1 MAPVATRRKK
11 KNKAGTITA
20 EAAERII
27 ATALENPGFGA
38 DRLAQRL
45 RREGMDVTRSVVYRT
60 LCDRGLHTRELR
72 ARFLSEQNRLREL
85 ADSRQ
90 PRDAPAPALS
100 PDVREQPI
108 GPLGPSASI
117 PGIEYAPPP
126 VTDFGGSHTR
136 RSIDP
141 ASPPL
146 PPLGARQ
153 GNPILRQGSGCSEAS
168 TCCWRR
174 SWFISGSETGPCS
187 TTNGRLPP
195 RP

>member
-60 LCDRGLHTRELR
+60 LCDRGLQTRELR

-108 GPLGPSASI
+108 GPPRSHRMC
-117 PGIEYAPPP
+117 PTPRHR
-126 VTDFGGSHTR
+126 FGGSHTQ

-141 ASPPL
+141 RRL
-146 PPLGARQ
+146 L
-153 GNPILRQGSGCSEAS
+153 C
-168 TCCWRR
+168 RR
-174 SWFISGSETGPCS
+174 S
-187 TTNGRLPP
+187 GRGKEIPS
-195 RP
+195 